1 MGPPGPSG
9 EDGERVKSF
18 FLCCFPLCC
27 YSKLTIV
34 NIIICCL
41 NILLIFDCICFIS
54 IIIIIFIKHKKTV
67 VIFLIV
73 LFLLDCCQG
82 DDGDV
87 GPRGLPGEPV
97 GVSVSQTLD
106 TDMTVYMI
114 LLACIIWIC
123 SPV

>member
-1 MGPPGPSG
+1 M
-9 EDGERVKSF
+9 
-18 FLCCFPLCC
+18 
-27 YSKLTIV
+27 

-41 NILLIFDCICFIS
+41 NILLIFDSICFIS
-54 IIIIIFIKHKKTV
+54 IIIIFIKHKKTV

-97 GVSVSQTLD
+97 GVSVSQTLH

-114 LLACIIWIC
+114 LYNMDLLSSLKYLRIC
-123 SPV
+123 VYFDFIVCSLINLFLIL